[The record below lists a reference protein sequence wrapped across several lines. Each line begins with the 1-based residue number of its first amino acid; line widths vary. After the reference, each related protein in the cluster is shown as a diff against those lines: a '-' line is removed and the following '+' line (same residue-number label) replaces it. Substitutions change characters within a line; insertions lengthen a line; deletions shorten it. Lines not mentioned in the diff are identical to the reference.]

1 MSMSNSLESITNTTG
16 GETEG
21 MMPAL
26 SMMSMQMMQQSQMQ
40 QQQLQMFQQS
50 MQQMMQMQTAA
61 FERSNSQTVKLLKAI
76 ADKKKNRIRRGK

>member
-1 MSMSNSLESITNTTG
+1 
-16 GETEG
+16 
-21 MMPAL
+21 
-26 SMMSMQMMQQSQMQ
+26 MMSMQMMQQSQMQ

-76 ADKKKNRIRRGK
+76 ADKKKNRIRRGN